1 MMNRRTQL
9 GLRVASLLT
18 ALVGIINLVSAV
30 TPGAP
35 ERVDWLRD
43 IFPFEAR
50 ASGHLFSAIA
60 GFLLLTLAAN
70 LLRRK
75 RVAWLMAMVLLLV
88 SIISHLIKGFDY
100 EESLLSGALL
110 IQLWLMRAV
119 FTAQSDRPSVIQGI
133 RVLIGALLFTLA
145 YGTLGFFLL
154 DRQYSTPF
162 SLPGALLQT
171 LAMFFTANSGGLHP
185 TGRFGRFFAD
195 SIYIV
200 GASTLLSALWL
211 LLRPVIFRQGADAD
225 QRERARAIVEQ
236 FGHSSLACFAL
247 LDDKSYYF
255 SPSGQTVIAYVPKGR
270 GAIALGDPIGP
281 AADRTEAI
289 VGFQAFCNR
298 NDWQPAF
305 YQTLEDDLEI
315 YRSLGFKTLKI
326 GEEAIVNLTTF
337 TLEGKPGR
345 NLRTAMNKLTKQ
357 GYQVKFYSP
366 PISAALLQEL
376 RAISNQWLAHIGGA
390 EKKFSLGWFNDDY
403 LRACE
408 IAVVHNQAGN
418 PVAFANVVPEY
429 QVPEAT
435 IDLMRHQEDI
445 EKGTMDFLFVSMF
458 QHFKELK
465 YEGFNLGLAALSGVG
480 EAYESTRLEKG
491 MRYLYEHLN
500 QFYNFQGLRAYKDK
514 FHPDWKP
521 RYFVYPQLAAL
532 PNVTIALVRADSGDR
547 LGDYFGTQFLST
559 TLANSFK
566 RVSALIPALI
576 ALSLFGLSLWAI
588 SQEIQKYGPQAIVG
602 SLKEISVSG
611 LLLALGLT
619 AVNYIVLTSYD
630 ELATRYVR
638 QPLTYSKVAL
648 VSIIS
653 YAVSNSIGFAL
664 LSGSAIRYRFYSRW
678 GFSIG
683 KIAQIITFCNISFW
697 MGMFAVGGL
706 IFSTAP
712 MSLPSQLQLPFS
724 SVRPV
729 GHLFLVT
736 ICAYLIWSAIGRQ
749 SLRIKQW
756 VLPHLP
762 LPLSLAQVS
771 VTSCDWVLAATVLYV
786 LLPPTAL
793 LSFGSFFGIYLLAQ
807 LTGIISS
814 VPGGLGVFE
823 TVLILLLSPLI
834 AADQLLGALI
844 AYRAIYYFVPLLI
857 AVILILFYEF
867 RQQTHSA
874 SENSL
879 LK

>member
-1 MMNRRTQL
+1 MMNRRTRL
-9 GLRVASLLT
+9 GLKVASLLT

-35 ERVDWLRD
+35 ERIDWLRD

-75 RVAWLMAMVLLLV
+75 RVAWLMVMGLLIV
-88 SIISHLIKGFDY
+88 SIISHLVKGFDY

-110 IQLWLMRAV
+110 VQLWLMRSI
-119 FTAQSDRPSVIQGI
+119 FTAQSDRPSIIQGI

-154 DRQYSTPF
+154 DQQYSTPF
-162 SLPGALLQT
+162 SLPEALLQT
-171 LAMFFTANSGGLHP
+171 LAMFFTADSGGLEP
-185 TGRFGRFFAD
+185 TRRFGKFFAD

-200 GASTLLSALWL
+200 GASTLLSALWM

-225 QRERARAIVEQ
+225 ERNRARTIVEQ

-281 AADRTEAI
+281 VADRLAAI
-289 VGFQAFCNR
+289 GGFQAFCNH

-305 YQTLEDDLEI
+305 YQTAEDDLEI

-326 GEEAIVNLTTF
+326 GEEAVVNLKTF

-357 GYQVKFYSP
+357 GYRVEFYSP
-366 PISAALLQEL
+366 PISAALLQDL
-376 RAISNQWLAHIGGA
+376 RAISNQWLAHVGGA
-390 EKKFSLGWFNDDY
+390 EKKFSLGWFDDDY
-403 LRACE
+403 LQMCE

-445 EKGTMDFLFVSMF
+445 EKGTMDFLFISMF
-458 QHFKELK
+458 QHFKDLK
-465 YEGFNLGLAALSGVG
+465 YEGFNLGLAALAGVG
-480 EAYESTRLEKG
+480 ETYESTRLEKG

-532 PNVTIALVRADSGDR
+532 PNVTVALVRADSGDR

-559 TLANSFK
+559 ALANSFK
-566 RVSALIPALI
+566 KVSALIPALI
-576 ALSLFGLSLWAI
+576 AVSLFGLSLWAI
-588 SQEIQKYGPQAIVG
+588 SQEIQKYGSQAIVA
-602 SLKEISVSG
+602 SLREISLSG
-611 LLLALGLT
+611 LLLSLGLT

-638 QPLTYSKVAL
+638 QPLAYSKVAI

-683 KIAQIITFCNISFW
+683 KIAQVITFCNISFW

-706 IFSTAP
+706 IFSIAP
-712 MSLPSQLQLPFS
+712 MSLPSQLRLPFS

-729 GHLFLVT
+729 GHLFLGA

-762 LPLSLAQVS
+762 LPLSLAQVA
-771 VTSCDWVLAATVLYV
+771 VTSCDWVLAAAVLYV
-786 LLPPTAL
+786 LLPPTAS

-834 AADQLLGALI
+834 ATDQLLGALI

-857 AVILILFYEF
+857 AAILILFYEF
-867 RQQTHSA
+867 RQQAHLGRK
-874 SENSL
+874 NSL